1 MREREREKKK
11 KKKKKKKINTY
22 IVCLYIART
31 QRPKETTTKAIQN
44 ILHIL
49 KV

>member
-1 MREREREKKK
+1 MRERERSRRRRRRR
-11 KKKKKKKINTY
+11 TH